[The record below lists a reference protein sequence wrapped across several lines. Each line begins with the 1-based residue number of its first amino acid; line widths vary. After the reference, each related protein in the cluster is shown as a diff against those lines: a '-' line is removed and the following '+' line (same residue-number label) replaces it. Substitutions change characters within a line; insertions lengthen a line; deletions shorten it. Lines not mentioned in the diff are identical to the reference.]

1 MYREDFNILNS
12 GIIYFD
18 NGATTLKPK
27 ILSEAVADYYNNYS
41 SNAHR
46 GDYSLSIKASSMYE
60 ETRNLVKEM
69 INANKASEIAFTSG
83 TTDSINKIVFGFFKY
98 HLSKGDEVLLTK
110 SEHASN
116 LLPWFE
122 LADELGLKIKYI
134 ELDSNHEVKLENVEK
149 AITNKTKVIS
159 IAHISNVVGDV
170 RPVEDIVKLAHSKG
184 ILVLID
190 GAQSVPHIKVDV
202 QKMDV
207 DFLAFSAHKMCGPT
221 GVGVIYGKEKLLNEI
236 RPIIFGGGMNADF
249 SHDGVRI
256 YKTMPDRLEAGT
268 PNVAGVIGFGYV
280 IKYLMNIGFDNIQK
294 KELELKKYLVKRLK
308 EIKEI
313 TIYNEYSESG
323 IVTINYEG
331 IFPQDLSIYLDK
343 YNICTRAGNHCA
355 KILKD
360 EIHIKNTC
368 RISLYFYNCEEEI
381 DKLILALKNPK
392 IKEDII
398 FQASF

>member
-331 IFPQDLSIYLDK
+331 IFKLAYENAFFLHPFRNPCPK
-343 YNICTRAGNHCA
+343 
-355 KILKD
+355 
-360 EIHIKNTC
+360 
-368 RISLYFYNCEEEI
+368 RIWKSVSVSV
-381 DKLILALKNPK
+381 P
-392 IKEDII
+392 
-398 FQASF
+398 SFPRHACVLL